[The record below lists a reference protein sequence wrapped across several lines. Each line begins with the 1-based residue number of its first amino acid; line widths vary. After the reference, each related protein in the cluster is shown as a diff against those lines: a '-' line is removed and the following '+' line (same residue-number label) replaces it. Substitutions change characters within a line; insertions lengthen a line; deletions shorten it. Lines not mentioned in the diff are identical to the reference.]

1 MKTRQ
6 HDFDPA
12 NNSVEGLKF
21 KPKLRTSK
29 LVLFF
34 RCLLIAICIFGDVS
48 ALICIY
54 WFVKFGWFNATAFMF
69 NPLIFFSWLIYDTI
83 KYIRGD
89 KQ

>member
-12 NNSVEGLKF
+12 NNSVDDLKF
-21 KPKLRTSK
+21 KPKISK

-34 RCLLIAICIFGDVS
+34 RCLLIAIFIFGDVF

-54 WFVKFGWFNATAFMF
+54 WFVFFEWFNTTAFMF
-69 NPLIFFSWLIYDTI
+69 IPLGIFGFLIYDTI
-83 KYIRGD
+83 KDIRGD